1 MRAILALTL
10 LLGLTGTA
18 YAADCSPLQIE
29 NSIKMVPLNRSSRFL
44 VPITLN
50 GVEKKFLFDTA
61 GALSTISQ
69 STVKELNLPAYHSRY
84 RLSNTR
90 GQDSWDFVQIHEV
103 RFGNAKNNGV
113 QLQIVGDFGPQG
125 GPEPYDGTLAS
136 GVFLHDD
143 FDLDFGAERLNFF
156 SPDHCDGK
164 VVYWPHEVLSVIPIK
179 EEQGH
184 LDIPVTLDGLPM
196 RAVINTA
203 APNTSL
209 RLNRARE
216 ILNFSPDAPTTGNAP
231 KDNPERQIYP
241 RRFASL
247 SFDGVTVQNPLII
260 IQPLEYGGGKS
271 DDTVVGSRAEHKDD
285 QLNRLS
291 ADMVIGMDI
300 LRHLHIYVASRE
312 SKLYV
317 TEATPG
323 ESVLFKP
330 AAASANA
337 P

>member
-1 MRAILALTL
+1 MRALLASAL

-18 YAADCSPLQIE
+18 CAAECSPLQIE
-29 NSIKMVPLNRSSRFL
+29 NSIKMVPLNRSNRFL

-69 STVKELNLPAYHSRY
+69 SAVKELNLPAYHSRY

-90 GQDSWDFVQIHEV
+90 GQDSWDFVQVHDV
-103 RFGNAKNNGV
+103 SLGNAKSNGV
-113 QLQIVGDFGPQG
+113 QLQIVDKFGPPG

-136 GVFLHDD
+136 GIFLHDD

-164 VVYWPHEVLSVIPIK
+164 VIYWPHQVLSVIPIK

-184 LDIPVTLDGLPM
+184 LDIPVTLDGHPM

-231 KDNPERQIYP
+231 KDNPEKQIYP

-260 IQPLEYGGGKS
+260 IQPLEYGGGKD

-330 AAASANA
+330 AAASANK